1 MWPKFGFEDLPL
13 KTYYAYAVPQWPSE
27 EVIAGG
33 VTWPSPLAARFTSLP
48 ATTTLSTQLD
58 TPEAWLTGAT
68 AASLDLDNLKLEDLG
83 QTATA
88 LYAEFEIESL
98 IVSGSCID
106 STAAGMGAY
115 SEMFPTDIPTH
126 HQVLGSPRTEAGWD
140 VECCHRPQK
149 NRENYG
155 YKQSET
161 ETQ

>member
-1 MWPKFGFEDLPL
+1 M
-13 KTYYAYAVPQWPSE
+13 
-27 EVIAGG
+27 AGG
-33 VTWPSPLAARFTSLP
+33 RGSLP

-58 TPEAWLTGAT
+58 TPEAWLTANLPEPT
-68 AASLDLDNLKLEDLG
+68 SLDLDNLQLEDWGRL
-83 QTATA
+83 ATT